1 MQAIRLM
8 TGALEFFSLS
18 GACMCVNASLAL
30 QATTPSSIDRVGLSL
45 FLHGPA
51 ANDVRRRLLQIQIL
65 VELEE
70 RPATIGQ
77 THSLCAYGLVFVC
90 LSQNCLSDVSWRK
103 QWPWMCYNGGPLCC
117 HIIELDSDF
126 LALYTIEYLQL
137 HDCVYKRFR
146 ISFAMGM
153 SRTMVGKAEV
163 EVALRNGPRST
174 CTTILVGPLF
184 LLIFKLPSSTVDL
197 QSLVFDKSLSFIH
210 LLRRPVDDLCDR
222 QAYPFRAMRRIC
234 EPSATHL

>member
-77 THSLCAYGLVFVC
+77 THSLARTGSFLSACHKTVCPMFRGENSGPGCATMAAHCAATL
-90 LSQNCLSDVSWRK
+90 LSWTASS
-103 QWPWMCYNGGPLCC
+103 
-117 HIIELDSDF
+117 
-126 LALYTIEYLQL
+126 L
-137 HDCVYKRFR
+137 HC
-146 ISFAMGM
+146 IQ
-153 SRTMVGKAEV
+153 
-163 EVALRNGPRST
+163 
-174 CTTILVGPLF
+174 
-184 LLIFKLPSSTVDL
+184 SSTYSCMTACTRDL
-197 QSLVFDKSLSFIH
+197 G
-210 LLRRPVDDLCDR
+210 
-222 QAYPFRAMRRIC
+222 
-234 EPSATHL
+234 